1 MDMEKFQG
9 LREKFQS
16 GEREV
21 LAFAASQV
29 RSSASDGAASY
40 QLHSVTVVGTVQGM
54 QALPPVP
61 SFAPDGCPLL
71 YGMSRFEL
79 VDESGSLPVG
89 TSGSCHPAAMD
100 LPHDGDLVELTA
112 QIQVVESS
120 DGRHRMIRGLAQT
133 RVVLPPSSR

>member
-9 LREKFQS
+9 LQEKFQS
-16 GEREV
+16 GERS
-21 LAFAASQV
+21 LGV
-29 RSSASDGAASY
+29 RREPSAEFGIGWSRLIPTSFG
-40 QLHSVTVVGTVQGM
+40 HRVGTVQGM

-79 VDESGSLPVG
+79 ADESGLLPVG
-89 TSGSCHPAAMD
+89 TSGSFHPAAMD